1 MFPSHD
7 PGGGSDTFVN
17 DHDTFLV
24 KYTWSGANGT
34 FTMTLPDAS
43 VNRGRWMQFFTDDTF
58 NGSTTLNLV
67 PSGSQTIN
75 GDPEYPINQAF
86 KGAGIVSD
94 GSDWFV
100 IGGA

>member
-7 PGGGSDTFVN
+7 QAGGSDSFVSDTSTFV
-17 DHDTFLV
+17 V

-34 FTMTLPDAS
+34 FNMTLPDAT
-43 VNRGRWMQFFTDDTF
+43 VNRGRWMQFMTDNTF

-75 GDPEYPINQAF
+75 GDPEYPINQAY
-86 KGAGIVSD
+86 KGASIISTGTEWIVL
-94 GSDWFV
+94 
-100 IGGA
+100 GGA